1 MAGSE
6 TTLVANLSTVF
17 SAICADVKGL
27 TSKVG
32 DLSQLTTTE
41 KSSLVLALNSL
52 KTAVGNNPAINDSTT
67 TTTSLWSSKKVSDQI
82 SSAINDLINGAPG
95 TLDTLKELADAIT
108 TNKDAIAALQTI
120 AAGHVK
126 YDAAQSLT
134 DEQKK
139 QARDNIAAA
148 ASADV
153 GTLTSLSTT
162 AKGSAVAAINE
173 VNTTA
178 KKGVSDAAS
187 AASAAKA
194 AQSSADTAK
203 TNAATAQSTANAA
216 KTAAGTA
223 QTTIDNFKT
232 ASRRC
237 RRARRPRRARM
248 KTRRR
253 SCRSRLRPR
262 NQKPHRVETAGLS
275 YVCGHGGDAMTCDT
289 KDFSND
295 E

>member
-1 MAGSE
+1 MADSE

-17 SAICADVKGL
+17 SAIGADVKGL
-27 TSKVG
+27 ASKIG

-108 TNKDAIAALQTI
+108 TNKDAIAALQAI

-134 DEQKK
+134 DAQKK
-139 QARDNIAAA
+139 QARDNIAAS

-153 GTLTSLSTT
+153 GTLSSLGTT
-162 AKGSAVAAINE
+162 AKGSIVAAVNE

-178 KKGVSDAAS
+178 KKGVSDAA
-187 AASAAKA
+187 AASTAAKN
-194 AQSSADTAK
+194 AQSTADTAK

-232 ASRRC
+232 AVGDTTTDFKTLYTA
-237 RRARRPRRARM
+237 AR
-248 KTRRR
+248 
-253 SCRSRLRPR
+253 
-262 NQKPHRVETAGLS
+262 
-275 YVCGHGGDAMTCDT
+275 DAT
-289 KDFSND
+289 S
-295 E
+295 